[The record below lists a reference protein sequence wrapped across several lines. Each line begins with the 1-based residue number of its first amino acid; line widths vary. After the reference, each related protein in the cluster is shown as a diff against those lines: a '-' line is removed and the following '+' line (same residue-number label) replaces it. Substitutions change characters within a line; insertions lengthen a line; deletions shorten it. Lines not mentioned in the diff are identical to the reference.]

1 MPRNAFTTRFIFAFI
16 AGFVAVLL
24 FHQGMLGLLHTVNI
38 TPRPPFSTKPTQPLG
53 VPQFWSSAFWGGV
66 WGMVFAAVEPRFP
79 KGIRYWVAALLFGA
93 LGPTLVSW
101 FVVMPLKGQPVA
113 GGWQPAGMVTG
124 VLVNGAWGLGTAL
137 LFLGLSK
144 WQRSYIA

>member
-1 MPRNAFTTRFIFAFI
+1 MI
-16 AGFVAVLL
+16 
-24 FHQGMLGLLHTVNI
+24 
-38 TPRPPFSTKPTQPLG
+38 
-53 VPQFWSSAFWGGV
+53 
-66 WGMVFAAVEPRFP
+66 FAAVEHRFP

-101 FVVMPLKGQPVA
+101 FVVMPLKGQAVA

-124 VLVNGAWGLGTAL
+124 LLVNGAWGLGTAL